1 MRNVECGI
9 SVHPM
14 FFVPHSEFRI
24 GIMSYQIT
32 EKCTDCGDCLTVC
45 PLDAISAGEK
55 RPRIDPALCTDC
67 GTCADI
73 CPARAIEGA

>member
-1 MRNVECGI
+1 M
-9 SVHPM
+9 P
-14 FFVPHSEFRI
+14 
-24 GIMSYQIT
+24 YQIT
-32 EKCTDCGDCLTVC
+32 EKCTDCGDCMTVC

-55 RPRIDPALCTDC
+55 HPRIDPALCTDC

>member
-1 MRNVECGI
+1 MEFGAWDLVLV
-9 SVHPM
+9 VHP
-14 FFVPHSEFRI
+14 HSAFEN
-24 GIMSYQIT
+24 MSYRVT

>member
-1 MRNVECGI
+1 LEFGAWDLVLV
-9 SVHPM
+9 VHS
-14 FFVPHSEFRI
+14 HSAFEN
-24 GIMSYQIT
+24 MSYRIT
-32 EKCTDCGDCLTVC
+32 EKCTNCGDCLTVC

-55 RPRIDPALCTDC
+55 SPCIDPALCTDC

>member
-1 MRNVECGI
+1 MPYR
-9 SVHPM
+9 
-14 FFVPHSEFRI
+14 
-24 GIMSYQIT
+24 IT

-73 CPARAIEGA
+73 CPARAIEGAP

>member
-1 MRNVECGI
+1 
-9 SVHPM
+9 
-14 FFVPHSEFRI
+14 
-24 GIMSYQIT
+24 MSYRIT

-73 CPARAIEGA
+73 CPVRAIEGA

>member
-1 MRNVECGI
+1 MRNAEFLFTRCFLFRI
-9 SVHPM
+9 PNSA
-14 FFVPHSEFRI
+14 FRI
-24 GIMSYQIT
+24 GIMSYRIT